1 MYLKNHWAEAM
12 LSRCI
17 VLISEFIW
25 HEWRGI
31 KIIHEVVRDLDQI
44 EGTCGTFIPYSA
56 CLSMAPTTK
65 SKAISASSF
74 LELKAEL
81 AKKEE
86 EIAKLKAAGKST
98 AIVGGPKRPDKVFT
112 CSTLDSC

>member
-1 MYLKNHWAEAM
+1 
-12 LSRCI
+12 
-17 VLISEFIW
+17 
-25 HEWRGI
+25 
-31 KIIHEVVRDLDQI
+31 
-44 EGTCGTFIPYSA
+44 
-56 CLSMAPTTK
+56 MAPTTKSK

-98 AIVGGPKRPDKVFT
+98 TIAGGPKRLDKVSTRSITICRET
-112 CSTLDSC
+112 CADIVDAIT